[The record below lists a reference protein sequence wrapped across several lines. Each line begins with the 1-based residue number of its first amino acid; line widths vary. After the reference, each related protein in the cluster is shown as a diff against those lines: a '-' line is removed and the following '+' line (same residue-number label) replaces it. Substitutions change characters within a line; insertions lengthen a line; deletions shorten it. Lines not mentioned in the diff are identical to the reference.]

1 MLKGLNNKINKI
13 RVVGTNYELTHQV
26 QSKMTWGNVPG
37 IVFIDVPA
45 KVNDTYMTVLALEL
59 EKPISIYKS
68 DGEK

>member
-1 MLKGLNNKINKI
+1 
-13 RVVGTNYELTHQV
+13 
-26 QSKMTWGNVPG
+26 VPG